1 MHEALV
7 ETLRDSLK
15 YELWTQHTTLQS
27 AAAQR
32 ADRRNADY
40 PIFASL
46 FKCSKHLVG
55 CYASKR
61 NESENVGSYDFLF
74 QFPV

>member
-1 MHEALV
+1 MNEALV

-32 ADRRNADY
+32 ADSKKCRLSDLRLAVQM
-40 PIFASL
+40 
-46 FKCSKHLVG
+46 FKALG
-55 CYASKR
+55 WLLR
-61 NESENVGSYDFLF
+61 M
-74 QFPV
+74 